1 LREKL
6 IIYKM
11 KLVTTLL
18 LSGVITVQSL
28 SASSNNFDA
37 GKTNADAASMYHG
50 EEEFDYFHGGDDWV
64 EH

>member
-1 LREKL
+1 
-6 IIYKM
+6 M

-28 SASSNNFDA
+28 SASSNNFEA